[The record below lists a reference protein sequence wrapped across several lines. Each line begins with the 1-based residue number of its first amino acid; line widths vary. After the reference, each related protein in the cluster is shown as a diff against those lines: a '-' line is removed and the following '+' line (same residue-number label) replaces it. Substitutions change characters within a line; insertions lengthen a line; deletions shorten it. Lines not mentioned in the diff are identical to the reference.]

1 MMQRL
6 DLVKFLAESAAEL
19 LDTGSSTEVDRVARL
34 NEAAEL
40 LALSSRLL
48 ARADAVS
55 GSEVMQEAA

>member
-1 MMQRL
+1 MQRL

-48 ARADAVS
+48 ARTNAVS

>member
-48 ARADAVS
+48 ARTNAVS

>member
-19 LDTGSSTEVDRVARL
+19 LDTGSSTGVDRVARL

-48 ARADAVS
+48 ARTNAVS